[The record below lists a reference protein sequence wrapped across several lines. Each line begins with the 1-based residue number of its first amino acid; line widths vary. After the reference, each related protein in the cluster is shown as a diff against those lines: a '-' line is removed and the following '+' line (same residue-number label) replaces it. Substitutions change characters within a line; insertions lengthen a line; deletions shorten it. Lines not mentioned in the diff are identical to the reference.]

1 MAVQDS
7 KQKTASRNRSNP
19 NLSTT
24 AVLTTDFFTPRVIYT
39 HEFVPKE
46 KWNVRVDSLTRCMPM
61 FKPAYADIKAN
72 LRAFFVP
79 MRCLYYQWNNWI
91 TDTNSGGDM
100 LSQMF
105 YFTTSDLVI
114 CLDSM
119 GFSDTIKRVSLSFD
133 SAAMPD
139 PTQGEP
145 TGAPSAYDFV
155 YIDTYDDSQYQ
166 SGKAGRLN
174 YITLNAKGR
183 QIWSLLAGLGYKFNT
198 VRDVTNVLTSYNTD
212 PNEKSA
218 MPLLAYLKIWLD
230 YYCNPRDTVNY
241 KLANGFLNHYYKADS
256 TYIGLIGSYNL
267 YDLFD
272 LISTVDYS
280 LDYFTSAFEQPLG
293 PATSTINNS
302 PSIEDVVIP
311 SRLSARES
319 LSSSIL
325 VQSTSSDSVTL
336 TQYLDTGLHLISDVL
351 RRFQFAGLD
360 NISRYLLQR
369 GVKLR
374 SEYNN
379 RSIYIGHKESAFTI
393 SDVTSTGDSEL
404 ADYKGQA
411 INYNLNGNFSFDSE
425 EFGFI
430 IMISTVT
437 PEIKYITGE
446 NRHIHH
452 LKHDQFFSEEYEALG
467 VQGIRADEL
476 CGVCMHFTDLPS
488 RNGIPGNAII
498 GYTDKF
504 GEYKA
509 NPHAILAGDFLFGTT
524 NVGYDQW
531 HLFRDIDKRSMLNSA
546 FRHSSDRGQY
556 DRIFQIQSGRTDGF
570 IQVFN
575 INCQPSLPMASMFES
590 YEYECDRC
598 ADVVIQNGGK
608 YTH

>member
-1 MAVQDS
+1 MSTQQS
-7 KQKTASRNRSNP
+7 RQKTASRNRSNP

-24 AVLTTDFFTPRVIYT
+24 SVLTTDFFTPRVIYA

-46 KWNVRVDSLTRCMPM
+46 KWHVRVDSLTRCLPLQ
-61 FKPAYADIKAN
+61 KPAYADIKAN
-72 LRAFFVP
+72 MRAFFVP

-105 YFTTSDLVI
+105 YFTTSDLVT

-119 GFSDTIKRVSLSFD
+119 GFSDVVKRVSLSFD

-145 TGAPSAYDFV
+145 TGAPSAYDFA
-155 YIDTYDDSQYQ
+155 YIDTYDDFQYQ
-166 SGKAGRLN
+166 SGKAGRIN

-183 QIWSLLAGLGYKFNT
+183 QIWSILSGLGYKFNT
-198 VRDVTNVLTSYNTD
+198 LRDITNVLTTYNTD

-241 KLANGFLNHYYKADS
+241 KLANGFLNHYYKADV
-256 TYIGLIGSYNL
+256 TYIGLLGSYNL

-272 LISTVDYS
+272 LIATVDYS
-280 LDYFTSAFEQPLG
+280 LDYFTSAFETPTGVDNSVVNSQPVIRD
-293 PATSTINNS
+293 INF
-302 PSIEDVVIP
+302 PSVLQD
-311 SRLSARES
+311 
-319 LSSSIL
+319 
-325 VQSTSSDSVTL
+325 DSVLGAPVVRQLSNTNATL
-336 TQYLDTGLHLISDVL
+336 TQYLDTGLHLLSDAL

-404 ADYKGQA
+404 ANYKGQA

-425 EFGFI
+425 EFGYI
-430 IMISTVT
+430 IMISTVV
-437 PEIKYITGE
+437 PDVKYITGE
-446 NRHIHH
+446 QRHIHH
-452 LKHDQFFSEEYEALG
+452 LTKDQFFSEEYEALG

-476 CGVCMHFTDLPS
+476 CGVCLHYTDLPS
-488 RNGIPGNAII
+488 RNGIPGNAIV

-509 NPHAILAGDFLFGTT
+509 NPHAILSGDFIFGSR

-531 HLFRDIDKRSMLNSA
+531 HLFRDIEKRTMLNAS
-546 FRHSSDRGQY
+546 FRHSNDRGQY
-556 DRIFQIQSGRTDGF
+556 DRIFGIQNNQYDGF

-575 INCQPSLPMASMFES
+575 IKCQPSLPMSSMFES
-590 YEYECDRC
+590 YEYECDKC
-598 ADVVIQNGGK
+598 ASVVVQNGGK
-608 YTH
+608 YTN

>member
-1 MAVQDS
+1 MSVQDS
-7 KQKTASRNRSNP
+7 RQKTASRNRSNP

-24 AVLTTDFFTPRVIYT
+24 AVLTTDFFTPRVIYA

-46 KWNVRVDSLTRCMPM
+46 KWHVRVDSLTRCLPLQ
-61 FKPAYADIKAN
+61 KPAYADIKAN

-105 YFTTSDLVI
+105 YFTTSDLI
-114 CLDSM
+114 LCLDTASYT
-119 GFSDTIKRVSLSFD
+119 DVIKRVALRFD
-133 SAAMPD
+133 SASMPD

-145 TGAPSAYDFV
+145 TGAPSAYDFA
-155 YIDTYDDSQYQ
+155 YISTEDDAQYT
-166 SGKAGRLN
+166 SGKAGIIT
-174 YITLNAKGR
+174 YVTLNAKGR
-183 QIWSLLAGLGYKFNT
+183 QIWSLLSGLGYKFNT
-198 VRDVTNVLTSYNTD
+198 LRDVTNYLTTYNTD

-241 KLANGFLNHYYKADS
+241 KLANGFLNHYYKADD
-256 TYIGLIGSYNL
+256 TYIGLFGSYNL

-272 LISTVDYS
+272 LVSTVDYS
-280 LDYFTSAFEQPLG
+280 LDYFTSAFEQPFGPGANTLNTVPTISDPSNSGLTADNQLG
-293 PATSTINNS
+293 YPEIY
-302 PSIEDVVIP
+302 
-311 SRLSARES
+311 
-319 LSSSIL
+319 
-325 VQSTSSDSVTL
+325 QSTPSQTDVL
-336 TQYLDTGLHLISDVL
+336 TQYLDTGLHLLSDAL

-404 ADYKGQA
+404 ANYKGQA

-425 EFGFI
+425 EFGYI

-437 PEIKYITGE
+437 PDVKYITGE
-446 NRHIHH
+446 QRHIHH
-452 LKHDQFFSEEYEALG
+452 LTKDQVFSEEYEALG

-476 CGVCMHFTDLPS
+476 CGVCLHYADLPS
-488 RNGIPGNAII
+488 RNGIPGNAIV

-509 NPHAILAGDFLFGTT
+509 NPHAVLSGDFIFGSR
-524 NVGYDQW
+524 NVGYDEW
-531 HLFRDIDKRSMLNSA
+531 HLFRDIEKRTMLNSA
-546 FRHSSDRGQY
+546 FRHSNDRGQY
-556 DRIFQIQSGRTDGF
+556 DRIFGIQNNQYDGF

-575 INCQPSLPMASMFES
+575 INCQPSLPMSSMFES
-590 YEYECDRC
+590 YEYECDKC
-598 ADVVIQNGGK
+598 ASVAVQNGGK
-608 YTH
+608 YTN

>member
-1 MAVQDS
+1 MSVQDS

-24 AVLTTDFFTPRVIYT
+24 AVLTTDFFTPRVIYA

-46 KWNVRVDSLTRCMPM
+46 KWHVRVDSLTRCLPLN
-61 FKPAYADIKAN
+61 KPAYADIKAN
-72 LRAFFVP
+72 MRAFFVP
-79 MRCLYYQWNNWI
+79 MRCLYYQWDNWI
-91 TDTNSGGDM
+91 TNTNSGGDM

-105 YFTTSDLVI
+105 YFTTSDLII
-114 CLDSM
+114 CLDTTAY
-119 GFSDTIKRVSLSFD
+119 SDPYKRVSLSFD

-145 TGAPSAYDFV
+145 AGAPSAYDYA
-155 YIDTYDDSQYQ
+155 YIDTYDDAQYQ
-166 SGKAGRLN
+166 SGKAGRIN
-174 YITLNAKGR
+174 YITLNARGR
-183 QIWSLLAGLGYKFNT
+183 QIWSILSGLGYKFNT
-198 VRDVTNVLTSYNTD
+198 LRDVTNVLTSYNTD

-241 KLANGFLNHYYKADS
+241 KLANGFLNHYYKADD
-256 TYIGLIGSYNL
+256 TFIGLLGSYNL

-280 LDYFTSAFEQPLG
+280 LDYFTSAFEHPYG
-293 PATSTINNS
+293 PDPNSVVNQNVINDASAGNYLFASTQYNAPTVYQGS
-302 PSIEDVVIP
+302 PNYNY
-311 SRLSARES
+311 
-319 LSSSIL
+319 
-325 VQSTSSDSVTL
+325 TL
-336 TQYLDTGLHLISDVL
+336 TQYLDTGLHLLSDVL

-360 NISRYLLQR
+360 TISRYLLQR

-404 ADYKGQA
+404 ANYKGQA
-411 INYNLNGNFSFDSE
+411 INYNLNGNFSYDSD
-425 EFGFI
+425 EFGYI
-430 IMISTVT
+430 IMISTVV
-437 PEIKYITGE
+437 PDVKYITGE
-446 NRHIHH
+446 HRHIHH
-452 LKHDQFFSEEYEALG
+452 LSQDQFFSEEFEALG

-476 CGVCMHFTDLPS
+476 CGVCLHYADLPS
-488 RNGIPGNAII
+488 RNGIPGNAIV

-509 NPHAILAGDFLFGTT
+509 NPHAILSGDFIFGSR
-524 NVGYDQW
+524 NVGYEQW
-531 HLFRDIDKRSMLNSA
+531 HLFRDIEKRTMLNAS
-546 FRHSSDRGQY
+546 FRHSNDRGQY
-556 DRIFQIQSGRTDGF
+556 DRIFGIQNNQYDGF

-575 INCQPSLPMASMFES
+575 INCQSSLPMSSMFES
-590 YEYECDRC
+590 YEYECDKY
-598 ADVVIQNGGK
+598 ASAVVQNGGK
-608 YTH
+608 YTN